1 MANYA
6 KSIDEKSAELL
17 QAYNDAETEDEKRKA
32 KKGIYQFYRKL
43 VKRKEFV
50 SLSATVADEL
60 YKANVEASAYIN
72 SQTPYIYALNYN
84 YINQNIRKEALLVKK
99 AKPTSAKTEPRKIRP
114 ALTPE
119 ARENQM
125 IALAVD
131 LVEQRLLDGT
141 ASSQETT
148 HFLKLGSMKNRL
160 EMEKL
165 QEENRLL
172 KARTEALQ
180 SAKRVEEL
188 YSEAIKAM
196 RRYSGQG
203 SDDDEY

>member
-1 MANYA
+1 MA
-6 KSIDEKSAELL
+6 K
-17 QAYNDAETEDEKRKA
+17 
-32 KKGIYQFYRKL
+32 
-43 VKRKEFV
+43 
-50 SLSATVADEL
+50 
-60 YKANVEASAYIN
+60 
-72 SQTPYIYALNYN
+72 
-84 YINQNIRKEALLVKK
+84 VKK
-99 AKPTSAKTEPRKIRP
+99 AYSANSTRIIRP

>member
-1 MANYA
+1 M
-6 KSIDEKSAELL
+6 
-17 QAYNDAETEDEKRKA
+17 
-32 KKGIYQFYRKL
+32 
-43 VKRKEFV
+43 
-50 SLSATVADEL
+50 SATVADEL

-84 YINQNIRKEALLVKK
+84 YINENIRKEALLVKK
-99 AKPTSAKTEPRKIRP
+99 AKPMSAKTEPRKIRP

-119 ARENQM
+119 ARENQL

-172 KARTEALQ
+172 KAKTEVLQ
-180 SAKRVEEL
+180 SSKRVEEL

-196 RRYSGQG
+196 RRYSGQR
-203 SDDDEY
+203 DDDYDDEY

>member
-1 MANYA
+1 M
-6 KSIDEKSAELL
+6 
-17 QAYNDAETEDEKRKA
+17 
-32 KKGIYQFYRKL
+32 
-43 VKRKEFV
+43 
-50 SLSATVADEL
+50 
-60 YKANVEASAYIN
+60 
-72 SQTPYIYALNYN
+72 
-84 YINQNIRKEALLVKK
+84 KK
-99 AKPTSAKTEPRKIRP
+99 AKPTNTEPRKIRP

-148 HFLKLGSMKNRL
+148 HFLKLGSTKNRL

-172 KARTEALQ
+172 KAKTEALQ